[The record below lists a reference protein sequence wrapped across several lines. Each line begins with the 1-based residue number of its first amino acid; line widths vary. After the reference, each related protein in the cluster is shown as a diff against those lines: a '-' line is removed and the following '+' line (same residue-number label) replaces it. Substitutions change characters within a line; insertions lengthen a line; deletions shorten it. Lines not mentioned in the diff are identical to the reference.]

1 MSRIIVGI
9 DGSAAAAKAFGWA
22 LDHADGDDTVVAVHT
37 WRIYPVVGLEAPIYN
52 PADFE
57 GEAHRFVNEFL
68 DTIAVP
74 DDGPTIERSV
84 VHGAAPRVLVDESAK
99 ADLVVVGSRGLGG
112 FRGALLGSVSTYVVH
127 HAECPVVVV
136 PADDDDDGGDGDV

>member
-9 DGSAAAAKAFGWA
+9 DGSAAATEAFEWA
-22 LDHADGDDTVVAVHT
+22 YAHADESDTLVVLHT

-52 PADFE
+52 PSDFE
-57 GEAHRFVNEFL
+57 GEAHRFVTEFL
-68 DTIAVP
+68 ETIP
-74 DDGPTIERSV
+74 TRDDGPTIERSV
-84 VHGAAPRVLVDESAK
+84 VHGAAPRVLVDESAQ

-112 FRGALLGSVSTYVVH
+112 FRGALLGSVSNYVVH

-136 PADDDDDGGDGDV
+136 PSNEEDGEHD

>member
-9 DGSAAAAKAFGWA
+9 DGSTAAAKAFDWA
-22 LDHADGDDTVVAVHT
+22 YDHAGEGDTLVVLHT

-52 PADFE
+52 PSDFE
-57 GEAHRFVNEFL
+57 GEAHRFVAEFL
-68 DTIAVP
+68 DAVP
-74 DDGPTIERSV
+74 ARESGPTIERSI

-99 ADLVVVGSRGLGG
+99 ADLIVVGSRGLGG

-136 PADDDDDGGDGDV
+136 PSGDPDEEEDNG